1 MTKVSR
7 NACPVTIIVRDVKV
21 LQIETVSHANQTTL
35 CLIRLYVFP
44 KVVQLDSSSMNKV
57 LNARNAN
64 SLVLNVKRMLKT
76 AHCVLITMLMIQ
88 KIFVYSVLIYW
99 DMIFHGV
106 LTLRSPGVES
116 VRKFAEMA

>member
-1 MTKVSR
+1 MTEVSR
-7 NACPVTIIVRDVKV
+7 SACPVTIIARDVKV
-21 LQIETVSHANQTTL
+21 PQIETVSHANQTTL

-76 AHCVLITMLMIQ
+76 AHYVLITMLMIQ
-88 KIFVYSVLIYW
+88 KIFVCSVLIYW

-106 LTLRSPGVES
+106 LTLRSLGVES